1 MEISVNRR
9 PSEHGCT
16 VSDVYIGT
24 RWQCVFIEDQVREV
38 VNVPVTQWKIAGVT
52 AIPSGRYRITITMSN
67 RFKRLMPLVNNVP
80 GFSGVRIHPGN
91 TAADTEGCL
100 LPGTSVG
107 ADNNMVV
114 GSRVAYAALY
124 AKIEAALAN
133 GEEVWMDIA

>member
-1 MEISVNRR
+1 MEISVHRH
-9 PSEHGCT
+9 PSENGCT

-38 VNVPVTQWKIAGVT
+38 MGVPVTQWKIPGTT
-52 AIPSGRYRITITMSN
+52 AIPRGRYRITITMSN
-67 RFKRLMPLVNNVP
+67 RFKRLMPLLHNVP

-107 ADNNMVV
+107 ADDSMVV